1 MANREI
7 RDYNTFSG
15 DNDEGYL
22 IVGGIE
28 GVEGGK
34 KLLSE
39 IVGSNVPD
47 YPTTAGPGDTER
59 YYLNV
64 YNNTSQG
71 MIINWEELPVYD
83 TISGGGLVLHS
94 GQTSFDYG
102 IDTDAAN
109 DGDVL
114 TFDYSTDSVV
124 WSDRLT
130 LLEQRVAY
138 LETLNGISNP
148 TVNSFNPNVN
158 GFSPT
163 IKE

>member
-7 RDYNTFSG
+7 RDYETFSG

-22 IVGGIE
+22 IVGGVE

-39 IVGSNVPD
+39 IGGSNVPD

-71 MIINWEELPVYD
+71 MIVNWEELPVYD
-83 TISGGGLVLHS
+83 IISDGGLVLHS
-94 GQTSFDYG
+94 GQTSWDYG
-102 IDTDAAN
+102 IDTEDAN

-114 TFDYSTDSVV
+114 TYDSTSGTVK
-124 WSDRLT
+124 WSNKMAE
-130 LLEQRVAY
+130 LEQRIAY

-148 TVNSFNPNVN
+148 TVNSFNPTVN